1 MATVKRVFATVAT
14 LLETA
19 LYGGSAAVIA
29 ADQDY
34 DYTGDVDLETD
45 GMYGTHV
52 TSEFRG
58 SNAKD
63 DLIVDVF
70 ASLDGATY
78 DTEPIQH
85 HIIKNTGKAQQYSIV
100 VKDVAHFRI
109 GLKGSDTNTTF
120 EYQVVYQSWNESSA

>member
-1 MATVKRVFATVAT
+1 MATVKRVFATVAV

-19 LYGGSAAVIA
+19 LYGGSAVVIA

-34 DYTGDVDLETD
+34 DYTGDVDHETN
-45 GMYGTHV
+45 GMYGSHV
-52 TSEFRG
+52 TIEFRG

-78 DTEPIQH
+78 DTEPFQH
-85 HIIKNTGKAQQYSIV
+85 HVIKNTGKAQQYSIV

-109 GLKGSDTNTTF
+109 GLKSSNTNTTF
-120 EYQVVYQSWNESSA
+120 EYQVVYQSWNDSSA